1 MYDASEI
8 SSKIYRL
15 RASILPAHTYMRYDI
30 LRAIS
35 QGLIFVATFASAF
48 NVKLLST
55 EGKKVAAEY

>member
-1 MYDASEI
+1 
-8 SSKIYRL
+8 
-15 RASILPAHTYMRYDI
+15 MRYDI

>member
-1 MYDASEI
+1 MFDLGDIVY
-8 SSKIYRL
+8 SKIL
-15 RASILPAHTYMRYDI
+15 AAPASAHICDSIRFP
-30 LRAIS
+30 LGAIS